1 MKRLRIGAVLSVLVL
16 VMALTV
22 GSVAAQAPAYTTPF
36 TTSIT
41 YQNISSDAATISIT
55 FYGTGTP
62 YTYNREEPLAAGAGT
77 SLFVGGLNNVE
88 SGFRG
93 AAVLSSNAP
102 IVATMV
108 QVPQNNAEVKN
119 RPLSNGFTGDQ
130 GASRYL
136 IPTALRTR
144 FQATTIFSAQNV
156 DSVALDITANF
167 YAVGSST
174 ATATITRANVQPGAS
189 TYFDLGQLTEIPE
202 NFNGSAVVTA
212 AHTGN
217 ASTAG
222 RIVASAMELGTT
234 GNSVLA
240 QYRAAAFEGSRQG
253 SKTVFMPTALCN
265 VFGGQTTAYAVQ
277 NTTNAQITVTAT
289 YFNTEGEVAGTLEK
303 NIAGG
308 AKESFIACDAT
319 NNNALSGSARIESSA
334 NDSIVAIGKKFVSQG
349 ILTTAF
355 AGSSVGSS
363 SLALPYVRWA
373 TTSNYQTGNDRG
385 QRAFIAIQNVGT
397 DVVNGIQV
405 LYKDKDGNTVCTHDL
420 APLGAGRKANSSVGD
435 NCSDELENA
444 GFGYYSD
451 GSFGGSVLVQG
462 PDGSQLLAVATIQ
475 SFFNNRVVA
484 EDYNGIP
491 TAD

>member
-1 MKRLRIGAVLSVLVL
+1 
-16 VMALTV
+16 MALTV
-22 GSVAAQAPAYTTPF
+22 GSVAAQEPAYRTAF

-41 YQNISSDAATISIT
+41 YQNISTDAATIAIT
-55 FYGTGTP
+55 FYGSGTP
-62 YTYNREEPLAAGAGT
+62 YTYNREEPLPAGAGT

-88 SGFRG
+88 SGFQG

-108 QVPQNNAEVKN
+108 QVPQNNTEVKN

-167 YAVGSST
+167 YEVAENT
-174 ATATITRANVQPGAS
+174 PTATITRQNVQPGAS
-189 TYFDLGQLTEIPE
+189 TYFDLGDSVNTPGIPE
-202 NFNGSAVVTA
+202 NFNGSAIVTA
-212 AHTGN
+212 THTGN
-217 ASTAG
+217 AATAG
-222 RIVASAMELGTT
+222 RIVASAMELGTQ
-234 GNSVLA
+234 GNSVAA

-253 SKTVFMPTALCN
+253 AQKVYMPTALCA

-277 NTTNAQITVTAT
+277 NTTNAQITVTVTYYNAT
-289 YFNTEGEVAGTLEK
+289 NGEVAGTQEK
-303 NIAGG
+303 PIAGN
-308 AKESFIACDAT
+308 AKESFIACDAGVG
-319 NNNALSGSARIESSA
+319 NNFSGSAVVESSVA
-334 NDSIVAIGKKFVSQG
+334 DSIVAIGKKFVPQG

-355 AGSSVGSS
+355 AGSPVGSS

-373 TTSNYQTGNDRG
+373 TATNYQAGNDRG
-385 QRAFIAIQNVGT
+385 QRAFIAVQNVGP
-397 DVVNGIQV
+397 DAVSGVQV
-405 LYKDKDGNTVCTHDL
+405 LYKNPDGETVCTHDL
-420 APLGAGRKANSSVGD
+420 AELPSGQKLNSNVGT
-435 NCSDELENA
+435 NCPALTET
-444 GFGYYSD
+444 GFGYWPN
-451 GSFGGSVLVQG
+451 GTFGGSVIVQG
-462 PDGSQLLAVATIQ
+462 PAGSQLLAVATIQ
-475 SFFNNRVVA
+475 SFFNNTVVA